1 MEPVTIP
8 KWIPP
13 FPTAGVLNRQDSLP
27 TTKINNVASGR
38 PPRLVYG
45 PQWVGGRIF
54 ARPAYNAGVW
64 TVGYMVG
71 VGEMEAIDIV
81 HLNGALPPVGV
92 SVNTYTGTTSQAVD
106 PLLSSAIG
114 GYSDSLVL
122 SDERGQLGFANVV
135 IQYSNDD
142 FPAPPTV
149 LAKVR
154 GRKVWDPATQTT
166 IYSQNPALIVADL
179 IRDPWMGLGEPVDD
193 ASLIAAASACSDSVI
208 TESRRLLG
216 ITIES
221 QQETMALIETLRV
234 YAACWPNKRGDT
246 WVFEPDRPAAT
257 AMTISASDM
266 VRGSFRVGLVDEAQ
280 VPTVIKVIYTD
291 TSSSEWHEREICYPD
306 SIAGARRE
314 SLVRLPGVHRYSQAR
329 REAKERWNRLQ
340 RTQSLTFTGHDHTG
354 RLERGDIIAVTH
366 PMGLSGE
373 LFRLTEQPS
382 QSTPGRFQIQ
392 AVEYHASDYD
402 DSEDV
407 DPGSTGSSGVVGE
420 LLPFGGSG
428 SLTIFRQNDAP
439 TANAVNDLWV
449 ELDTDQ
455 VWQWNGSA
463 WVIFANSFDDTSQ
476 LVDSAGLGASAIWAS
491 ITGTGKPD
499 DDATQNQIFRQASQ
513 PTGTEDDL
521 WYETDTGL
529 WYQYTAGAWQVAA
542 NSFDNTSDLTDG
554 AGLGDTANW
563 SQVVD
568 DDTNKP
574 ENNATEGADLG
585 TNVRNEAGATLNDID
600 VRNDHLITEDLS
612 ALNANPTMQI
622 PRVGASSILAPAS
635 WFSGNS
641 AVSPTYLNN
650 AVRDVMVVVNNRVV
664 VNSAFAVNPGTKYEF
679 VALVRAV
686 TGTITAK
693 IRAEELDTDLP
704 TNRRA
709 VSVATLES
717 WVEPRT
723 RLVDN
728 VAQNASVGTS
738 YTILRGTYT
747 PTSTAKWASMSLYS
761 NTTGDMRV
769 EWAVVREESTKNVPQ
784 LAYVDYDRTATL
796 LLAAS
801 TSYTTT
807 VNGWALDTDGGA
819 PITLVSGTEFEAD
832 VAVRIRVTAI
842 FDGIKESGGIKA
854 SIFYIRIEK
863 KPSGGSFAAVANT
876 EKRQSVADIDS
887 STEDGASLTVIKTL
901 DLAAGDR
908 IRFTGHSR
916 NSAENEIIL
925 QTNCYCLIEQLDTVE

>member
-1 MEPVTIP
+1 MDPVTIP

-428 SLTIFRQNDAP
+428 SITIFRQNDAP

-542 NSFDNTSDLTDG
+542 NSFDATSDLTDD

-563 SQVVD
+563 SQIVD
-568 DDTNKP
+568 NDGNKP
-574 ENNATEGADLG
+574 DNNATQNTIYHQASAPSSPINGDMWHETDTDIWWTRVGGVWQESATIGAEAGVNFTPKYSVGSNTLLTSAAETANIGTTYTKVKEFTLAGLG
-585 TNVRNEAGATLNDID
+585 SFKFQFDISNSDPASPVGSTSTLEARQGATVIGTVTTGAPGTGYTNGVSFNCTLINATNVAI
-600 VRNDHLITEDLS
+600 
-612 ALNANPTMQI
+612 
-622 PRVGASSILAPAS
+622 
-635 WFSGNS
+635 
-641 AVSPTYLNN
+641 YLKHNN
-650 AVRDVMVVVNNRVV
+650 ASFNC
-664 VNSAFAVNPGTKYEF
+664 
-679 VALVRAV
+679 
-686 TGTITAK
+686 K
-693 IRAEELDTDLP
+693 IRNAEI
-704 TNRRA
+704 
-709 VSVATLES
+709 
-717 WVEPRT
+717 
-723 RLVDN
+723 
-728 VAQNASVGTS
+728 QIG
-738 YTILRGTYT
+738 
-747 PTSTAKWASMSLYS
+747 LYDS
-761 NTTGDMRV
+761 G
-769 EWAVVREESTKNVPQ
+769 EAVV
-784 LAYVDYDRTATL
+784 L
-796 LLAAS
+796 
-801 TSYTTT
+801 
-807 VNGWALDTDGGA
+807 
-819 PITLVSGTEFEAD
+819 
-832 VAVRIRVTAI
+832 
-842 FDGIKESGGIKA
+842 
-854 SIFYIRIEK
+854 
-863 KPSGGSFAAVANT
+863 
-876 EKRQSVADIDS
+876 
-887 STEDGASLTVIKTL
+887 
-901 DLAAGDR
+901 
-908 IRFTGHSR
+908 
-916 NSAENEIIL
+916 
-925 QTNCYCLIEQLDTVE
+925 